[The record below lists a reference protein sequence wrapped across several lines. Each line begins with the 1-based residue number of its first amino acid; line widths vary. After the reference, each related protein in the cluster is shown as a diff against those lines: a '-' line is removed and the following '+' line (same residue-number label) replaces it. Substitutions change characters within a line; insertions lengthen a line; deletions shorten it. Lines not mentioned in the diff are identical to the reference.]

1 MTVAEIILGAITA
14 VGGGAVLPSAVKLLL
29 GAILSRKSRS
39 MPPVPMVTVNAA
51 PSPADDSQRISAIG
65 PQCDEHKAEVARG
78 KALHARLTELKR
90 EQEAKDHDF
99 ALGAAERT
107 KAIGDLRLEFGRFEA
122 RITEQ
127 IAGLRREIRAAL
139 HMADSD
145 R

>member
-1 MTVAEIILGAITA
+1 MTVPETIMGIVLAL
-14 VGGGAVLPSAVKLLL
+14 GGGAVLPSAVK
-29 GAILSRKSRS
+29 AIVGLVLVRKARS
-39 MPPVPMVTVNAA
+39 VPPAPMVTVNAA

-65 PQCDEHKAEVARG
+65 SQCDEHKAEVARG

-90 EQEAKDHDF
+90 EQEAKDHNF